1 MPFLLLYRSGR
12 IFQRRFMIMNKMKI
26 LVTYAG
32 VWKMDNGQSGMT
44 LNYLK

>member
-1 MPFLLLYRSGR
+1 
-12 IFQRRFMIMNKMKI
+12 MNKMKI

-44 LNYLK
+44 LNDKHNGRCKSWISLSRVSRPSH